1 MLKISTN
8 WFVFLV
14 LDLSFVLYFIFITLG
29 LLFQTKAED
38 TSAAQARDGKDIQ
51 GIPWERLSVTRQK
64 YRKTRLDQ
72 YKNYENIPDSGE
84 SAAKVSYIFH
94 ASPCFS
100 TRS

>member
-1 MLKISTN
+1 MLKISTI
-8 WFVFLV
+8 WFVVFLC
-14 LDLSFVLYFIFITLG
+14 FVPSLTDIFITLG

-51 GIPWERLSVTRQK
+51 GIPWERLSVTRQN

-84 SAAKVSYIFH
+84 AAAKVSYIFH
-94 ASPCFS
+94 ASPSLS